1 MNNNNLE
8 QSNGNISIH
17 APESLVQFDS
27 PLFVGADGIKGGG
40 YVKPP
45 LTENSS
51 KLDDMVN
58 SMLPPR

>member
-8 QSNGNISIH
+8 QTNQNLSIH
-17 APESLVQFDS
+17 APESLMKFDS
-27 PLFVGADGIKGGG
+27 PLFVGDGIQAGGCA
-40 YVKPP
+40 KPP